1 MAADLAQLF
10 LEIALN
16 SPQSVKNITGLQTV
30 NSLMKGS
37 IVQFQ
42 YVFSRH
48 DPKPL
53 VLLTNNPNDT
63 NDFPNYLRGLN
74 LHYIG
79 SSQIMNLISVNRMNA
94 CGDRSFS
101 WDKVKT
107 NNYIKGSFRIYKKA
121 GVRNLR
127 ILDCNYLKRILAA
140 SKKLNLQDLTALRSN
155 IEEQINTAINQTA
168 ESMIGT

>member
-1 MAADLAQLF
+1 
-10 LEIALN
+10 
-16 SPQSVKNITGLQTV
+16 
-30 NSLMKGS
+30 
-37 IVQFQ
+37 
-42 YVFSRH
+42 
-48 DPKPL
+48 
-53 VLLTNNPNDT
+53 
-63 NDFPNYLRGLN
+63 
-74 LHYIG
+74 
-79 SSQIMNLISVNRMNA
+79 MNLISVNRMNA